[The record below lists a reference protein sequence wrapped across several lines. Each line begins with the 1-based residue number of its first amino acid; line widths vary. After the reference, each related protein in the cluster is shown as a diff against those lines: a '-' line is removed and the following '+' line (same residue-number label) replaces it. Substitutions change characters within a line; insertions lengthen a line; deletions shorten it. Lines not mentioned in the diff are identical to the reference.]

1 MRSPATTMRKWAM
14 AGGVALALFATSTT
28 TADAGAVATVL
39 GTVDCDPQTGEQLI
53 TWRWTN
59 NASEVLDFESG
70 AADGTALTAGSIVSP
85 VVGMQPAL
93 GLALQAEAVGET
105 VATPDAVGTVDV
117 SLVWFRT
124 QTQLPLTVVGSV
136 LLFGDCA
143 LPPDTT
149 AAPDTTI
156 PVTDPT
162 VIATAPQT
170 TTAVGSGG
178 GSLPHAGSDDTLL
191 YLGGGLVMIGVS
203 LLVVRRRSYLT
214 D

>member
-1 MRSPATTMRKWAM
+1 
-14 AGGVALALFATSTT
+14 
-28 TADAGAVATVL
+28 
-39 GTVDCDPQTGEQLI
+39 
-53 TWRWTN
+53 
-59 NASEVLDFESG
+59 
-70 AADGTALTAGSIVSP
+70 
-85 VVGMQPAL
+85 VVGMQPAT

-124 QTQLPLTVVGSV
+124 QTQQQLTVVGSV

-149 AAPDTTI
+149 AVPDTTI

-162 VIATAPQT
+162 VVATAPQT
-170 TTAVGSGG
+170 TIAVGSGG
-178 GSLPHAGSDDTLL
+178 GNLPHAGSDDTLL

-203 LLVVRRRSYLT
+203 LLIVRRRSYLT